1 MCKPPRPRLRTKPSH
16 SDTHGPSTGPL
27 IETSRLA
34 IRAPRPA
41 DLPLLQARVLADPAV
56 MRHVD
61 AGGTLD
67 AARAATFFATAL
79 DHDGSG
85 RKPGVL
91 VEKATGEV
99 IGYAGPRACSA
110 FGSDDFEI
118 GFVLAR
124 AAWGKGYAA
133 EIGRGQLAH
142 AFGVLGCRR
151 VLGLAAPGNTASIA
165 ILRRI
170 GMAFTCSLDLA
181 GRGRRNVYVALAPA
195 APVEPPGGASPGVND

>member
-1 MCKPPRPRLRTKPSH
+1 MPR
-16 SDTHGPSTGPL
+16 PL
-27 IETSRLA
+27 IETARLA
-34 IRAPRPA
+34 ILVPRPG
-41 DLPLLQARVLADPAV
+41 DFPLLQARVLADPEV

-67 AARAATFFATAL
+67 AARAATFFATVL
-79 DHDGSG
+79 DHEGSG

-91 VEKATGEV
+91 IEKATGDV
-99 IGYAGPRACSA
+99 IGFAGPRACA
-110 FGSDDFEI
+110 VLGDDDIEI

-124 AAWGKGYAA
+124 TAWGRGYAT

-151 VLGLAAPGNTASIA
+151 VLGLAAPGNSASIA
-165 ILRRI
+165 TLRRI
-170 GMAFTCSLDLA
+170 GMAFACSLDLA

-195 APVEPPGGASPGVND
+195 APLEPPGGASPGVSD

>member
-1 MCKPPRPRLRTKPSH
+1 MPDNPSLP
-16 SDTHGPSTGPL
+16 DLLPSTGPL
-27 IETSRLA
+27 IETPRLA
-34 IRAPRPA
+34 IRVPQPGDLALLRTCVFA
-41 DLPLLQARVLADPAV
+41 DAQV

-61 AGGTLD
+61 AGGAFD
-67 AARAATFFATAL
+67 AARATAFFTTAL
-79 DHDGSG
+79 DHEGSG

-91 VEKATGEV
+91 TEKATGEV
-99 IGYAGPRACSA
+99 IGFAGPRACAA
-110 FGSDDFEI
+110 FGDDDIEI

-124 AAWGKGYAA
+124 ATWGKGYAT

-165 ILRRI
+165 VLRRI
-170 GMAFTCSLDLA
+170 GMAFTSSLDLA

-195 APVEPPGGASPGVND
+195 VPAPTPGGPAPRVSD